1 MKAYVQTACLLG
13 FAAFSTVS
21 GLGLTDLPDCAVS
34 RINSHCK
41 LLEILETN
49 LKMKKP
55 CAENLPAQCS
65 KVDFKCIC
73 GSTDWISG
81 ISCCV
86 LKSCSAADQ
95 QSQCTRRIRTSFWLT
110 QIDRDHR
117 CCQSTMQVRPPRTT
131 RFIIRNRRPPLSWS
145 SLILLASQ
153 CCWY

>member
-1 MKAYVQTACLLG
+1 MVQENNIIIIIPEAASLPSSSEIIHSCSKNYHLFPFTVKQVLSTMKAYVQTACLLG
-13 FAAFSTVS
+13 FAALSIVS

-34 RINSHCK
+34 RINSHCR
-41 LLEILETN
+41 LLEILGTN

-95 QSQCTRRIRTSFWLT
+95 QSQCTRRIRTSF
-110 QIDRDHR
+110 
-117 CCQSTMQVRPPRTT
+117 
-131 RFIIRNRRPPLSWS
+131 
-145 SLILLASQ
+145 
-153 CCWY
+153 